1 MIQWKNQWLCENC
14 LQECGAESCPHCGK
28 QSIMADVP
36 VGCLPPKTILGERY
50 IIGKVLGRGGF
61 GITYLAFDMR
71 EECRVAIKEYLP
83 DALAFRQPG
92 DTQVHT
98 YTNVGPEDSFR
109 AGSEKF
115 YTEAQTMAR
124 FNGHPNIVNV
134 QRFFYENQTAYYVM
148 EYLEGI
154 DLKQYVQNHGNKL
167 SMEDT
172 LKLMLPVMDGM
183 MLVHSMNILHRDI
196 SPDNIFVLKDGTVKI
211 LDFGSARQVMAE
223 QSKSLSVVLK
233 VGFAP
238 IEQYQSHG
246 KQGPWTDIYALA
258 ATMYYCLTG
267 IIPVAAMDRVEND
280 GLKNI
285 SELCPEIGRKADKV
299 FAKALAVRAVN
310 RYQTVSQFREDL
322 LALDSSKTVMQL
334 PTENTAVP
342 AAEKKTVSLGK
353 KKIIVIA
360 AACLLLL
367 CGTGIAVAARGL
379 SKDKQIENPIVN
391 IGSSGDNQVS
401 DYIMDDVS
409 KITPTQAVEPTVEPT
424 STPEPTETLSPE
436 PTETPTPEPTETPT
450 PEPTETPTPQPTMTP
465 VPEKNDSDNEFI
477 NMTGYTID
485 ESGYVLFYPEESEV
499 FASGKPSTGLDTMAI
514 TESQVKELEKYATS
528 AIENCKRFRSTY
540 YCVMGSQ
547 KDQAVKSYYS
557 YSDIFTDVVAWDN
570 CITLRYEAITGEL
583 VSVSICHKEKEKA
596 YRIANE
602 ILSIL
607 GVEYTLTLEI
617 AEDHTYEKNFHFY
630 GFDGAQYGNDYYS
643 VGFDVHY
650 PTW

>member
-1 MIQWKNQWLCENC
+1 MRLPAEN
-14 LQECGAESCPHCGK
+14 A
-28 QSIMADVP
+28 
-36 VGCLPPKTILGERY
+36 
-50 IIGKVLGRGGF
+50 
-61 GITYLAFDMR
+61 
-71 EECRVAIKEYLP
+71 
-83 DALAFRQPG
+83 
-92 DTQVHT
+92 
-98 YTNVGPEDSFR
+98 
-109 AGSEKF
+109 
-115 YTEAQTMAR
+115 
-124 FNGHPNIVNV
+124 
-134 QRFFYENQTAYYVM
+134 
-148 EYLEGI
+148 
-154 DLKQYVQNHGNKL
+154 
-167 SMEDT
+167 
-172 LKLMLPVMDGM
+172 
-183 MLVHSMNILHRDI
+183 
-196 SPDNIFVLKDGTVKI
+196 
-211 LDFGSARQVMAE
+211 
-223 QSKSLSVVLK
+223 
-233 VGFAP
+233 
-238 IEQYQSHG
+238 
-246 KQGPWTDIYALA
+246 
-258 ATMYYCLTG
+258 
-267 IIPVAAMDRVEND
+267 
-280 GLKNI
+280 
-285 SELCPEIGRKADKV
+285 
-299 FAKALAVRAVN
+299 
-310 RYQTVSQFREDL
+310 
-322 LALDSSKTVMQL
+322 
-334 PTENTAVP
+334 AVP
-342 AAEKKTVSLGK
+342 TAEKKTVSLGK
-353 KKIIVIA
+353 KKIMAVV
-360 AACLLLL
+360 AACLILI

-379 SKDKQIENPIVN
+379 SKDKQTENPIVN

-409 KITPTQAVEPTVEPT
+409 KITPTQASEPTVEPT
-424 STPEPTETLSPE
+424 TTPEPTETLS
-436 PTETPTPEPTETPT
+436 PEPTETPT